1 VHPQSSTQGT
11 SKHAQTEPQPCT
23 CNWLPLQ
30 SRPLLFFGRGVLGTD
45 ERDEQV
51 GHSESH
57 VQKKHNREG
66 SPENVGR
73 VQGVGLG
80 V

>member
-1 VHPQSSTQGT
+1 MI
-11 SKHAQTEPQPCT
+11 
-23 CNWLPLQ
+23 PLQ
-30 SRPLLFFGRGVLGTD
+30 IRPLLFLGRGVLGAD